1 MVLAFKYRPGIGIQW
16 RLDDTIATTTALKTI
31 CHSKA
36 GRSYAVRA
44 GFRTR
49 IVSETLTIV
58 IFFSPRVVV
67 RRVLMFWSQKKRY
80 FGVGSALQSLKRE
93 KLSYLIVLLYFSSL
107 FGSCW
112 NIKKKKY
119 VEKNKCIRACLCN
132 YHQRRPKSVHSVV
145 LLRMISWAAAVLL
158 GGHGISNAV
167 KKMARTL
174 PIRGLKALRHVHKVF
189 RLQVFMMEKASL
201 YQTQHERERTCCAA
215 IPSLHVFLRV
225 YNRMICFF

>member
-1 MVLAFKYRPGIGIQW
+1 MTPWRHNCDDDGIENNLSFQGGSVIRSASWISHTNSVWNPHDCNFFLTTCCCTKGSHVLEPK
-16 RLDDTIATTTALKTI
+16 
-31 CHSKA
+31 KA
-36 GRSYAVRA
+36 
-44 GFRTR
+44 
-49 IVSETLTIV
+49 
-58 IFFSPRVVV
+58 IFW
-67 RRVLMFWSQKKRY
+67 RRVCLAELEARKVELFDRTSVLFIFIW
-80 FGVGSALQSLKRE
+80 FVLQHLT
-93 KLSYLIVLLYFSSL
+93 
-107 FGSCW
+107 
-112 NIKKKKY
+112 
-119 VEKNKCIRACLCN
+119 KNKCIRAYLCN

>member
-1 MVLAFKYRPGIGIQW
+1 M
-16 RLDDTIATTTALKTI
+16 
-31 CHSKA
+31 
-36 GRSYAVRA
+36 
-44 GFRTR
+44 
-49 IVSETLTIV
+49 SETLTIV
-58 IFFSPRVVV
+58 IVFSPRFV
-67 RRVLMFWSQKKRY
+67 VLMHEGFSCFGAKKSDILASGLPCRAWSAKSWVIWSY
-80 FGVGSALQSLKRE
+80 FCTFHVYLVRVATLK
-93 KLSYLIVLLYFSSL
+93 
-107 FGSCW
+107 
-112 NIKKKKY
+112 
-119 VEKNKCIRACLCN
+119 KNKCIRAYLCN
-132 YHQRRPKSVHSVV
+132 YHQRRPKSVNSAV

-158 GGHGISNAV
+158 AGHGISNAV